1 MRAIVVDQPGGIETL
16 VVRDVPEPEIG
27 SNEIL
32 IETAYCGCNWADL
45 QRRQGTYP
53 HPVDYPHIMGREVSG
68 TVVALGVEAEG
79 FAVGNRVIA
88 IPSTGGYAERC
99 VAPTRL
105 VNRLPDMIPFDI
117 GAAIQVQAT
126 TAWHMLH
133 TIYKVQHG
141 ETVLVHAAAGGV
153 GLFVI
158 QFAVRAGATVVGT
171 VGTKGKESKA
181 LNFGATQVVNLD
193 GDDFVATA
201 LAMTDGMGA
210 DLAVDSLGAETL
222 NKTFDAVRSLGC
234 IINIGEAEGT
244 PYPNIRERMLPRSQT
259 FTRFSLGNV
268 MDRQDLWVRGIDNVI
283 GALKDGWRK
292 VPIVDRIPFEEVADA
307 HRRLES
313 RQVSGKLLLSFIN

>member
-16 VVRDVPEPEIG
+16 VVRDVPDPEAG
-27 SNEIL
+27 PNEIL

-68 TVVALGVEAEG
+68 TVAALGADIEG
-79 FAVGNRVIA
+79 FAVGDRVIA
-88 IPSTGGYAERC
+88 IPSSGGYAERC
-99 VAPTRL
+99 IAPARL
-105 VNRLPDMIPFDI
+105 VSRLPDAVPFDI
-117 GAAIQVQAT
+117 GAAFQVQAT

-133 TIYKVQHG
+133 TVYRIEPD

-153 GLFVI
+153 GLFAI
-158 QFAVRAGATVVGT
+158 QLAVRAGASVIGT
-171 VGTKGKESKA
+171 VGTKGKELKV
-181 LNFGATQVVNLD
+181 LEMGAIQVVNLNE
-193 GDDFVATA
+193 GDFVADALEMTNGA
-201 LAMTDGMGA
+201 GVDLAM
-210 DLAVDSLGAETL
+210 DSLGAATL
-222 NKTFDAVRSLGC
+222 DRTFDAVRALGH

-268 MDRQDLWVRGIDNVI
+268 MDRPDLWVRGIDHVLA
-283 GALKDGWRK
+283 ALEDGWLD
-292 VPIVDRIPFEEVADA
+292 VPIVDRIPFENAAEA

-313 RQVSGKLLLSFIN
+313 RQIAGKLLLSFVD